1 MPGLRWLP
9 HYVSIRNRTAWGE
22 DKNINLSKLIK
33 QIQNYN
39 QAIVEFYCANCRTIM
54 DKKLTQKTLL
64 DTGSQ
69 RLTLRRKRGSLV
81 DGGLSQVCASPRR
94 SAASGSLCCVSGWFA
109 EYQLLAWI
117 YM

>member
-33 QIQNYN
+33 RIQNYN

-54 DKKLTQKTLL
+54 DKKLTQKTFLI
-64 DTGSQ
+64 
-69 RLTLRRKRGSLV
+69 RV
-81 DGGLSQVCASPRR
+81 AS
-94 SAASGSLCCVSGWFA
+94 V
-109 EYQLLAWI
+109 
-117 YM
+117 